1 MKITAAD
8 PLDGRLWP
16 PMRIAMI
23 STPFVPT
30 PPRDYGGTELVVA
43 ELTEGLLARGHD
55 VTLFATGDSHT
66 SAELRF
72 FYSQAQWPPDPFI
85 DLNHVSW
92 AFRQA
97 VADEAFDLVH
107 LHSACGV
114 AMARL
119 RPDLPAVYTLH
130 HAREPRLST
139 YYAHL
144 RHDVQFVAIS
154 VDQRGREP
162 ELGQCPVIHHGLDP
176 ARCEWTTY
184 PKDYVCFVGRF
195 AREKGAHVA
204 IDVAAAAG
212 VPIRVAGRIH
222 PPDRGYAAE
231 ELGHR
236 LDQPHVRYLG
246 AVGRA
251 VKGPLLCYARA
262 LLAPIAWD
270 EPFGMILIEAMLS
283 GCPVVAFPRGSV
295 SEIVTPGVTGFIV
308 QSPEEMAAAI
318 AAGGPI
324 DQIDRRLCRQV
335 ASERFSRDRMVSDYE
350 RVYAEMAA
358 TPDGVGPTS
367 IALP

>member
-1 MKITAAD
+1 
-8 PLDGRLWP
+8 
-16 PMRIAMI
+16 MRIAMI

-66 SAELRF
+66 SGELRF
-72 FYSQAQWPPDPFI
+72 FHSQAQWPPDPFI

-92 AFRQA
+92 ALRQ
-97 VADEAFDLVH
+97 VVLDESYEVVH
-107 LHSACGV
+107 LHSACGI

-119 RPDLPAVYTLH
+119 RPDLRVVYTMH
-130 HAREPRLST
+130 HAHEPRLST

-144 RHDVQFVAIS
+144 QEVQYVAIS
-154 VDQRGREP
+154 ADQRSREP
-162 ELGQCPVIHHGLDP
+162 ELGLCPVIHHGLDP
-176 ARCEWTTY
+176 ARCDWTEHAQN
-184 PKDYVCFVGRF
+184 YVCFVGRF

-222 PPDRGYAAE
+222 PPDRPYAAE

-236 LDQPHVRYLG
+236 LAQPHVRYLG

-251 VKGPLLCYARA
+251 AKTPLLCHARA

-283 GCPVVAFPRGSV
+283 GCPVVAFPRGSIP
-295 SEIVTPGVTGFIV
+295 ELITPGVTGFIV
-308 QSPEEMAAAI
+308 QSAEEMAAAI
-318 AAGGPI
+318 APSGPV
-324 DQIDRRLCRQV
+324 DQIDRRECRHV
-335 ASERFSRDRMVSDYE
+335 AAARFSRDRMVSDYE
-350 RVYAEMAA
+350 RLYAEVVA

>member
-1 MKITAAD
+1 
-8 PLDGRLWP
+8 
-16 PMRIAMI
+16 MRIAMI

-43 ELTEGLLARGHD
+43 ELTEGLVARGHD

-72 FYSQAQWPPDPFI
+72 FYAQAQWPPDPFV

-92 AFRQA
+92 ALRQ
-97 VADEAFDLVH
+97 VMADEGYDIVH

-114 AMARL
+114 ALARL
-119 RPDLPAVYTLH
+119 RPELGVVYTLH
-130 HAREPRLST
+130 HAYEPRLSSF
-139 YYAHL
+139 YAHL
-144 RHDVQFVAIS
+144 QHDVQFVTIS
-154 VDQRGREP
+154 ADQRRHEP
-162 ELGQCPVIHHGLDP
+162 ELGHCPVVHHGLDP
-176 ARCEWTTY
+176 AWCDWTAH
-184 PKDYVCFVGRF
+184 PQDYVCFVGRF

-222 PPDRGYAAE
+222 PPDRAYAAE

-236 LDQPHVRYLG
+236 LDQSHVRYLG

-251 VKGPLLCYARA
+251 AKKPLLCYARA

-270 EPFGMILIEAMLS
+270 EPFGMVLIEAMLS
-283 GCPVVAFPRGSV
+283 SCPVVGFPRGSV
-295 SEIVTPGVTGFIV
+295 PELVTPGVTGLIV
-308 QSPEEMAAAI
+308 QSADEMAAAI
-318 AAGGPI
+318 APGGPV

-335 ASERFSRDRMVSDYE
+335 AVEHFSRDRMVSEYE
-350 RVYAEMAA
+350 RVYAEVLTM
-358 TPDGVGPTS
+358 PDGVEPTS